1 MTIKAWQGPSTIDGQ
16 DIMAVVSCEK
26 RKSTNRK
33 TGDMAQ
39 VAFFRTDQP
48 PLDASKSGADES
60 VCGQCPRRPKLWT
73 KEVSKEP
80 CYVRLDW
87 KKAQWNAGNNAELD
101 MSAAI
106 KAMSKKPV
114 RFGEYGN
121 MSSIPRDVAEQLL
134 QAADRWTLY
143 EHEWQ
148 KDSNQWLRAA
158 AMASVHTKTEALE
171 AHAMGWR
178 TFRVMPEGDTPMDSE
193 VVCPY
198 ETHKVQCKDCMLC
211 MGQGKP
217 AKSVCVTAH

>member
-26 RKSTNRK
+26 RKSKNRK
-33 TGDMAQ
+33 TGDMVQ
-39 VAFFRTDQP
+39 VAFFRTDQRP
-48 PLDASKSGADES
+48 SDAAESGADES
-60 VCGQCPRRPKLWT
+60 VCGQCPMRPKLWT

-101 MSAAI
+101 LPAAI

-121 MSSIPRDVAEQLL
+121 MSSMPRDVAEQLL

-143 EHEWQ
+143 EQ
-148 KDSNQWLRAA
+148 AR
-158 AMASVHTKTEALE
+158 E

-211 MGQGKP
+211 MGQSKQ